1 MSEIKLTADSGGGT
15 TSLKAPST
23 TTSNADVVLKLP
35 VADGGANEVLK
46 TDGNGQLSFT
56 SNAGTTINNNAD
68 NRVITGSGTAN
79 TLEAES
85 VLTFDS
91 STHTLQVHQTDTGN
105 NPAFKS
111 IHRGGSGSNI
121 NAHFTNY
128 SGTNHT
134 VILHDGSIGIGTQSP
149 SAKLD
154 IGGLTNTGGEN
165 VDALKITRTDG
176 LQLFG
181 INWNVSANEVS
192 FSGNTKNYVFK
203 NKSSSAES
211 IRFPATGG
219 ITFNG
224 DTATANALD
233 DYEEGT
239 WTPTIPSSGFTLTVY
254 VATYIKIGRM
264 VHVETGLLFPSNS
277 DSSALMLG
285 GLPFTA
291 QSSGDNSGGLHVTST
306 NSGRN
311 DHFFAIR
318 GQTNIGVATNQN
330 LNVARSAYSNKQIKF
345 SGTYMAAS

>member
-68 NRVITGSGTAN
+68 NRVITGSGTAS
-79 TLEAES
+79 TLNGES
-85 VLTFDS
+85 
-91 STHTLQVHQTDTGN
+91 
-105 NPAFKS
+105 
-111 IHRGGSGSNI
+111 
-121 NAHFTNY
+121 
-128 SGTNHT
+128 
-134 VILHDGSIGIGTQSP
+134 
-149 SAKLD
+149 
-154 IGGLTNTGGEN
+154 GLTYNGQALNVNTVTTENNAFRVFNTTTNATTYQVNGEGNSFIGHTYPRSDANLDLGFHTGYRWRDVVLSGG
-165 VDALKITRTDG
+165 IR
-176 LQLFG
+176 FG
-181 INWNVSANEVS
+181 SAN
-192 FSGNTKNYVFK
+192 
-203 NKSSSAES
+203 SS
-211 IRFPATGG
+211 
-219 ITFNG
+219 
-224 DTATANALD
+224 DYLD
-233 DYEEGT
+233 EYEEGT